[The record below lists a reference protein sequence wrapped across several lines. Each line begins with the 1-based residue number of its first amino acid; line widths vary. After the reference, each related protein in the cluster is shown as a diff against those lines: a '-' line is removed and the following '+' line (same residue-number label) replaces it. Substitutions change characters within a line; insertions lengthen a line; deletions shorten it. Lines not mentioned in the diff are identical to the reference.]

1 MPASAH
7 SESPGRELRPREM
20 GPSVEAS
27 ASCEPLHR
35 LAGHP
40 RDRVEVAIV
49 VEEHRVVHF
58 SDCCD
63 QEIDRARPAVLA
75 PLGEGSLS
83 PRCDALRTLVH
94 WEMPEAE
101 QIVEHPSIIGGAA
114 SRDEEFEPNRRTQ
127 RERAK
132 QL

>member
-1 MPASAH
+1 
-7 SESPGRELRPREM
+7 M
-20 GPSVEAS
+20 GSSVEAS

-35 LAGHP
+35 LARDAG
-40 RDRVEVAIV
+40 DRVEVAIV
-49 VEEHRVVHF
+49 MEENGVVHF
-58 SDCCD
+58 GDRCD

-94 WEMPEAE
+94 WEVPEAE
-101 QIVEHPSIIGGAA
+101 QIVEHRSIIGGAA

-132 QL
+132 EL